1 MRSKVYGRGV
11 TVSSQPDTQPAQSV
25 AAGLSIGEAALRLGV
40 SAHTLRYY
48 ERVGLL
54 EVPRLRSTQRRY
66 GPQELEW
73 LRFLLALRATGMPM
87 QLIRRYVGL
96 VRTGE
101 NTVTERRA
109 LLLEHQ
115 RAVKAQIA
123 ALHESLGAIERK
135 IQWYD
140 HREQVN

>member
-1 MRSKVYGRGV
+1 VRSKFYGSGV
-11 TVSSQPDTQPAQSV
+11 TEHLQEK
-25 AAGLSIGEAALRLGV
+25 LSIGDAALRLGV

-54 EVPRLRSTQRRY
+54 EVPRLSSTQRRY

-87 QLIRRYVGL
+87 QLIRRYVDL
-96 VRTGE
+96 VHTGE
-101 NTVTERRA
+101 NTVTERKG

-115 RAVKAQIA
+115 RAVEAQIA

-135 IQWYD
+135 IRWYD
-140 HREQVN
+140 HEEQVN